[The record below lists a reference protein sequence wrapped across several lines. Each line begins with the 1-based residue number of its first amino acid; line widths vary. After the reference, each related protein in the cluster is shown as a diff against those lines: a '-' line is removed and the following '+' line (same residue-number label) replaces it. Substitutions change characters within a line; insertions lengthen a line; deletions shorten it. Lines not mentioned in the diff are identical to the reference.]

1 MVFDPLKFVIGTF
14 DIFFDW
20 VRPQLLIFDIFM
32 WKIEKK
38 EDFLM
43 KIGWNLGDFQWF
55 QALKSVV

>member
-1 MVFDPLKFVIGTF
+1 MVFDRLEFVIGTF

-20 VRPQLLIFDIFM
+20 LRPQLLILDIIM